1 MKGIM
6 SIKDLGVNDIPIA
19 GGKAANLGELTAAG
33 FDVPP
38 GFVLTTESYDEFL
51 EHNNL
56 KTVISESIEGIDVD
70 SDAAL
75 QEASAKIRN
84 AFEAGEIPK
93 NLESQVLAEYK
104 KLGKGKYPLV
114 AVRSSATAEDLPT
127 ASFAGQ
133 QDTYLNVSEP
143 SSLLVCIKK
152 CWSSL
157 FTPRAISYRVS
168 KEFDHDKVKLAV
180 VIQRMINS
188 EKSGIMFTV
197 DPNSELPHIIIEAG
211 YGLGEALVGG
221 KVTPDTYVV
230 DKFHR
235 NILNKRISTQ
245 TWKLVR
251 GESGECLREE
261 IPTDQVKSQKLTD
274 SQIEGVADIGNRIEM
289 HYNRPMDIEWA
300 IEDDHIYV
308 VQARPIT
315 TLSKQNK
322 QQETVEEIGRIR
334 SHHSCQGSW
343 S

>member
-143 SSLLVCIKK
+143 SSLLICIKK

-168 KEFDHDKVKLAV
+168 KELTKL
-180 VIQRMINS
+180 NW
-188 EKSGIMFTV
+188 
-197 DPNSELPHIIIEAG
+197 L
-211 YGLGEALVGG
+211 L
-221 KVTPDTYVV
+221 
-230 DKFHR
+230 
-235 NILNKRISTQ
+235 
-245 TWKLVR
+245 
-251 GESGECLREE
+251 
-261 IPTDQVKSQKLTD
+261 
-274 SQIEGVADIGNRIEM
+274 
-289 HYNRPMDIEWA
+289 
-300 IEDDHIYV
+300 
-308 VQARPIT
+308 
-315 TLSKQNK
+315 
-322 QQETVEEIGRIR
+322 
-334 SHHSCQGSW
+334 
-343 S
+343 